1 MERKMKVYGILVC
14 GSLLFGCADMRS
26 LEELENEAVIT
37 GDWSLVEAREA
48 LIAKRNSRRPLD
60 CGGRLVSYCRK
71 RVGEYQ
77 CECVSRI
84 SVMAGVTR

>member
-1 MERKMKVYGILVC
+1 MKAYGILVC

-26 LEELENEAVIT
+26 LEELEDEAVIT

-60 CGGRLVSYCRK
+60 SGWTGGIV
-71 RVGEYQ
+71 
-77 CECVSRI
+77 I
-84 SVMAGVTR
+84 